1 MRKIDAYILRAYLG
15 PFVLTFFITLFI
27 LLMQFL
33 WKYIEDLV
41 GKGLDWY
48 VVTELMFYASAT
60 MVPLALPLAVLLAS
74 LMTFGNLGERFELAA
89 LKSAGISMFRF
100 MRPAVLLSVAI
111 TVGAWGFSNY
121 LMPKASLKF
130 WTRLIDITQKKPAL
144 NIKPN
149 VFYHDIDRFA
159 ILVEEKDED
168 NVNVRDVTIFD
179 QSARGE
185 DHNILVAE
193 RAQMYSEE
201 DAGALVMRL
210 YNGSQYQA
218 LEQDGRQSSGPRTRE
233 HLRTTFAEW
242 QLAIDLSG
250 LEMGKSNE
258 DLYRNHYRM
267 LTQAQLAAAMDSI
280 ADMTRDRLKTMGPVV
295 HSYFWFRRDS
305 TAQVAT
311 TLPDDGPLEAGILP
325 AYRKGAVSRALVAS
339 RNAASFA
346 RQIEDNTRYAEDR
359 IAQHAIEWHRKM
371 SLSVAC
377 FVFLFVGAP
386 LGAIIRKGG
395 FGMPVLTSVVIFV
408 IFYVL
413 YITGEKFADQQVW
426 SPAFGMWFANLT
438 LFPFSLWLTL
448 SARNDAPLLN
458 REAWR
463 EFFQRLAGVFGA
475 ASRRKHPPAAS
486 PS

>member
-1 MRKIDAYILRAYLG
+1 MRRIDWYILRSFAG

-60 MVPLALPLAVLLAS
+60 MVPLALPLAMLLAS

-100 MRPAVLLSVAI
+100 MRPAVLVGVLV
-111 TVGAWGFSNY
+111 TLGAWGFANY
-121 LMPKASLKF
+121 VMPKASLKF

-149 VFYHDIDRFA
+149 VFYHDIEPYA
-159 ILVEEKDED
+159 ILVEEKAED
-168 NVNVRDVTIFD
+168 NVNVRGVTIFD

-185 DHNILVAE
+185 SHSVIVAD
-193 RAQMYSEE
+193 RAQMFSVEE
-201 DAGALVMRL
+201 AGALVMRL
-210 YNGSQYQA
+210 HDGSQYGE
-218 LEQDGRQSSGPRTRE
+218 LEDRARREGNAPRTRE
-233 HLRTTFAEW
+233 HLRTSFAEW
-242 QLAIDLSG
+242 EMALDLSG

-267 LTQAQLAAAMDSI
+267 LNQRQLRTAMDSI
-280 ADMTRDRLKTMGPVV
+280 GRMTRQRMETMGPVL

-305 TAQVAT
+305 TA
-311 TLPDDGPLEAGILP
+311 TLPALPDTASFLEGIRP

-339 RNAASFA
+339 RNGASFA

-359 IAQHAIEWHRKM
+359 IAQHAVEWHRKW

-395 FGMPVLTSVVIFV
+395 FGMPVITSVVIFV
-408 IFYVL
+408 AFYVL
-413 YITGEKFADQQVW
+413 YITGEKLADQQVW

-438 LFPFSLWLTL
+438 LFPFSLWLTRT
-448 SARNDAPLLN
+448 ARNDSPLLN

-463 EFFQRLAGVFGA
+463 EAWQRLRRRRGTAPKPAGHA
-475 ASRRKHPPAAS
+475 
-486 PS
+486 

>member
-1 MRKIDAYILRAYLG
+1 MLRKIDLYILRAYSG

-100 MRPAVLLSVAI
+100 MRPAVVLSIFI
-111 TVGAWGFSNY
+111 TLGAWGFSNF

-168 NVNVRDVTIFD
+168 NVHVRDVTIFD
-179 QSARGE
+179 QSARGQ

-193 RAQMYSEE
+193 SAQMFSVEE
-201 DAGALVMRL
+201 AGALVMRL

-218 LEQDGRQSSGPRTRE
+218 LEQEGRQSSGPRARE
-233 HLRTTFAEW
+233 HLRTTFSQW

-250 LEMGKSNE
+250 LEMGQSNE

-267 LTQAQLAAAMDSI
+267 LTQRQLCKAMDSI
-280 ADMTRDRLKTMGPVV
+280 RRMTRDRMETMGPVV

-305 TAQVAT
+305 AAIPAT
-311 TLPDDGPLEAGILP
+311 SLPDDGPLEAGLDP
-325 AYRKGAVSRALVAS
+325 VYRKGAVSRALVAS

-359 IAQHAIEWHRKM
+359 LAQHAIEWHRKW

-408 IFYVL
+408 LFYVL

-426 SPAFGMWFANLT
+426 SPAFGMWFANIV

-463 EFFQRLAGVFGA
+463 EFFQRLSKLRST
-475 ASRRKHPPAAS
+475 ASGQSKAPA
-486 PS
+486 